1 MPQILTLL
9 SVEESIERLGGG
21 GLQEQLID
29 THNALGR

>member
-21 GLQEQLID
+21 LQEQLID